1 MPWKDK
7 TVEELRKEFA
17 EAAKGCSNFSSLCRE
32 FGITRATGY
41 KWVERY
47 ENDEVLSDR
56 SRRPKVIANKTAETI
71 ETQIIETRTVHP
83 GWGAKKIKVSLENKG
98 VEMPCTK
105 TVNNILNRYGCI
117 SKEESLKHKA
127 FTRFEKGLCN
137 EMWQTDFKGEFKM
150 QDGKYCFPL
159 DIFDDHSRFVIR
171 IKPSES
177 TANLVI
183 PTFREA
189 FYEYGMP
196 NSVLSDNGAQF
207 AGFRQGYT
215 QFEKWLMNHNVL
227 PIHGR
232 IKHPQ
237 TQGKIER
244 FHRAM
249 NQEILKHYTPKD
261 ISDAERV
268 FDEWRDCYNN
278 ERPHEA
284 LGMKC
289 PSDIYI
295 PSERA
300 YCDQVAKY
308 EYSGK
313 YHVIK
318 VNNWGYVRFDRW
330 QIYLSETMIDERIE
344 FRPNPSGDTFIACYR
359 NFAIGEFDVHT
370 GKLLHRK
377 IWRL

>member
-17 EAAKGCSNFSSLCRE
+17 EAAKNCSNFSSLCRE

-41 KWVERY
+41 KWVKRY
-47 ENDEVLSDR
+47 ENDESLSDR
-56 SRRPKVIANKTAETI
+56 SRRPNITANKTSEVI
-71 ETQIIETRTVHP
+71 ETQIIEERTAHP
-83 GWGAKKIKVSLENKG
+83 GWGAKKIQVSLKNKG
-98 VEMPCTK
+98 VEMPCVK

-117 SKEESLKHKA
+117 SKEESLRHKA
-127 FTRFEKGLCN
+127 FTRFEKERCN
-137 EMWQTDFKGEFKM
+137 DMWQTDFKGEFKM
-150 QDGKYCFPL
+150 VNGKYCFPL

-177 TANLVI
+177 TSNLVL

-196 NSVLSDNGAQF
+196 DSVLSDNGAQF

-215 QFEKWLMNHNVL
+215 QFEKWLMNHDVL

-249 NQEILKHYTPKD
+249 NQELLKHYTPKD
-261 ISDAERV
+261 LADAERI
-268 FDEWRDCYNN
+268 FNEWRNCYNN

-284 LGMKC
+284 LAMKC
-289 PSDIYI
+289 PSDIYV
-295 PSERA
+295 PSERP
-300 YCDQVAKY
+300 YCDTVKKY
-308 EYSGK
+308 EYSDQ

-330 QIYLSETMIDERIE
+330 QIYLSETMVNEHIE
-344 FRPNPSGDTFIACYR
+344 FRPNPNRDTFIACYR

-370 GKLLHRK
+370 GKLIHRK
-377 IWRL
+377 IWRI